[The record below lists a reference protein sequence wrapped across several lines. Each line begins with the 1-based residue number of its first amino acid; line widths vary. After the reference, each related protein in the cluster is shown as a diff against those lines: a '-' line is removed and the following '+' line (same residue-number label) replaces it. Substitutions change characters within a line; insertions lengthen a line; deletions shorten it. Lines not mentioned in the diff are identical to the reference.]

1 VTESQAWRSAFED
14 RQAVSL
20 GERMIVVLAGPSLA
34 DRIAA
39 AGEPLSAGEQR
50 RHVRRANAL
59 QVRLLAALRAQ
70 GIRVEREHV
79 FTRTLNGFSA
89 RLGARA
95 FAALQQAPGVAGIYP
110 VRAVYP
116 AGLTAG
122 ALERPE
128 LLARHGISLPGADG
142 SGVTVALLD
151 TGVDRDHPSLR
162 GRVLWGIDLVEGDS
176 RAEPEP
182 RPDDP
187 SVVETHGTRIAGI
200 VAGAGGP
207 NGLSGVAPG
216 AQVLPIRVLDW
227 REGPEGYQSVGSG
240 DVLLA
245 GLERAVDPDGD
256 GDVEDAA
263 DLALAAVVE
272 PYASFADS
280 PESRAVAGALALG
293 TLVVAPA
300 GNDGSAAEGSLGTIG
315 APGAA
320 SAALAVGAADTRPA
334 VATSRVTIRSGDQ
347 VVFDGEV
354 PLLGGVPPPE
364 PIELPALLPA
374 GAESTADPA
383 PGASLG
389 DFAGPDGSSLV
400 EAGIAV
406 LRADGDSLLP
416 RVENAAAAGARAV
429 LVYGSVLSAGGLGY
443 DEQAAIPVFSIPGP
457 VGAAILEARLAGAAV
472 TVTAERATAAANAVA
487 GEVAAFSSHGPSAA
501 TAKPDVVAPGVALV
515 APDATPAGADPR
527 YAAVT
532 GTSVAAAVAAGAAA
546 LVLDLRPDLGP
557 AALAG
562 ALVGSA
568 RSLAPGAPEPATAA
582 GAGLVD
588 PVAAASAGL
597 AVEPSTVSFG
607 RASGPGWNA
616 ERTIQVRNVSGRALQ
631 LSLGVTTDADSG
643 VPLTFAADPAT
654 ATVDPGA
661 TVAVRIVVST
671 AAEVAEPATVSGA
684 IVVQADGVAPARVPW
699 AVAIGAA
706 AVPLVSEAEL
716 SRPAFAPSRR
726 KGAVLT
732 FRAGAAS
739 EGEGGVS
746 IDAVGLLD
754 VELETARGR
763 SLGVVSRLRDLL
775 PGTYAVR
782 ITGRNP
788 SGRPLR
794 PGRYVLVLR
803 AWSADAAEGGEPAT
817 VTRVPFRIVR

>member
-1 VTESQAWRSAFED
+1 
-14 RQAVSL
+14 
-20 GERMIVVLAGPSLA
+20 MIVVLAGPSLA
-34 DRIAA
+34 DRVAA
-39 AGEPLSAGEQR
+39 AGQPLSAREQR

-59 QVRLLAALRAQ
+59 QVRLLAQLRAE

-89 RLGARA
+89 KLGARA

-116 AGLTAG
+116 AGLTAR

-128 LLARHGISLPGADG
+128 LMARHGISLAGADG
-142 SGVTVALLD
+142 GGVTIALLD
-151 TGVDRDHPSLR
+151 TGVDRDHPSLS
-162 GRVLWGIDLVEGDS
+162 GRVLWGIDLVEGDAK
-176 RAEPEP
+176 AEPEP
-182 RPDDP
+182 RPDDS

-216 AQVLPIRVLDW
+216 AQVLPIRVLGW
-227 REGPEGYQSVGSG
+227 RQGPDGYQSVGSG

-256 GDVEDAA
+256 GDVEDGAE
-263 DLALAAVVE
+263 LALAAVVE

-300 GNDGSAAEGSLGTIG
+300 GNDGAAAEGSLGTIG
-315 APGAA
+315 APAA
-320 SAALAVGAADTRPA
+320 AAAALAVGAADTRPVA
-334 VATSRVTIRSGDQ
+334 ATSHVTIRSGGQ
-347 VVFDGEV
+347 VLFDGDV
-354 PLLGGVPPPE
+354 PLLGGIPPAE

-374 GAESTADPA
+374 GGESAADPA
-383 PGASLG
+383 PGASLA
-389 DFAGPDGSSLV
+389 DFAGPEGRSLV

-406 LRADGDSLLP
+406 LRADGGPLLP
-416 RVENAAAAGARAV
+416 RVGNAAAAGAQAA
-429 LVYGSVLSAGGLGY
+429 LVYGSVLAAGGLGY

-457 VGAAILEARLAGAAV
+457 AGAAVVEARLAGADV
-472 TVTAERATAAANAVA
+472 TVVAERAEVGANGVA

-501 TAKPDVVAPGVALV
+501 TAKPDLVAPGVALV
-515 APDATPAGADPR
+515 APDATPAGSDPR
-527 YAAVT
+527 YAAVS
-532 GTSVAAAVAAGAAA
+532 GTSVAAAVATGAAA
-546 LVLDLRPDLGP
+546 LVLDLRPELGP

-562 ALVGSA
+562 VLVGSA
-568 RSLAPGAPEPATAA
+568 RSLTPSVSEPVTAA
-582 GAGLVD
+582 GSGLVD
-588 PVAAASAGL
+588 AAAAASAGL

-607 RASGPGWNA
+607 RASGPAWHA
-616 ERTIQVRNVSGRALQ
+616 ERTIQVRNVSGRSLE
-631 LSLGVTTDADSG
+631 LSLGVVTDPGSG
-643 VPLTFAADPAT
+643 VPLVFAADPAT
-654 ATVDPGA
+654 ATVDAGA
-661 TVAVRIVVST
+661 TVSVRIVVST
-671 AAEVAEPATVSGA
+671 ATEVVEPATVSGA
-684 IVVQADGVAPARVPW
+684 IVVQADGIASARVPW
-699 AVAIGAA
+699 AVALGAA
-706 AVPLVSEAEL
+706 SVPLVSEAAL
-716 SRPAFAPSRR
+716 SQSAFAPSRR

-739 EGEGGVS
+739 EDADGVS
-746 IDAVGLLD
+746 IDAVGLFD

-763 SLGVVSRLRDLL
+763 SLGVVTRLRDLL
-775 PGTYAVR
+775 PGSYAVR
-782 ITGRNP
+782 ITGRSPN
-788 SGRPLR
+788 GRPLR